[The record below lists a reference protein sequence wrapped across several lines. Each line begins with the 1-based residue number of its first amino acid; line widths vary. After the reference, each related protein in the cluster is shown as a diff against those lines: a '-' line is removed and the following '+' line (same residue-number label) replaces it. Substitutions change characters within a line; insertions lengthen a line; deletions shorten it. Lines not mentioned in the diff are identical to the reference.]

1 MLCRQEVARRQ
12 CGTHLGTSGYLQA
25 THECLHAC
33 TSIIREHLATFTS
46 GLAVPPWSEKSDQ
59 VSTYTGGRS
68 LQGRVRPPSRR
79 RLRCGSAAENT
90 GSQPAN
96 QQLLPNNH
104 GKLLAA
110 ARHGQRGRTQ
120 AAGPGKE
127 GRTGATARAR
137 ANRGSVPRTRVATGP
152 ADGFIPRRR
161 APAGSAA
168 SAGMA
173 CIGVSFVGDRA
184 PAFRP
189 VAPPTPLRR
198 YLSISTR
205 RASVGCCGPPAR
217 GGVGNWMSW
226 GSGPVRT
233 IGAGGGAAGSRGAIT
248 SRTLSAEMHAA
259 RPFPVAGAYRVQ
271 CERIGSLVQ
280 AAIPYGL
287 GNNEL
292 TLHTAS

>member
-127 GRTGATARAR
+127 GRTGAR

-184 PAFRP
+184 PVFRP
-189 VAPPTPLRR
+189 VAPPTPLPLDLDSSRVGRLLWTTGARR
-198 YLSISTR
+198 RGELDVLGVRAGPDNR
-205 RASVGCCGPPAR
+205 RRRRR
-217 GGVGNWMSW
+217 GGEPGSDHVTYTLSGNACMQRAHSL
-226 GSGPVRT
+226 
-233 IGAGGGAAGSRGAIT
+233 SRG
-248 SRTLSAEMHAA
+248 RTAYNANALVVWYK
-259 RPFPVAGAYRVQ
+259 RPFHT
-271 CERIGSLVQ
+271 GS
-280 AAIPYGL
+280 AIM
-287 GNNEL
+287 
-292 TLHTAS
+292 S